1 MSVATWIH
9 EFNAAPAGALP
20 RNVYRYVLS
29 TSAPHQLALLAL
41 TAGVALLEVVP
52 LELQRRIV
60 NDLVKHRPYSWVIGL
75 CAVYAGVVIVQ
86 GSAKLGLNIYRGW
99 VGEQAKRDLRHRVHT
114 VVETPSIASPAAEA
128 QGIVISM
135 IVAEVEPIGGFVGES
150 VSEPLLQGGIM
161 ASVLAYLIHID
172 PWMALAAIGLFIPQL
187 IFVPLLQSAVNRR
200 TGARIQVLRQLGIA
214 MIDRDDDAEDERRID
229 QAFALDMGI
238 FKIKFTMNFLMNLC
252 NHLQRVSA
260 LLVGGWWVY
269 TSHLEIGGVVAF
281 ISGIGRLNDPWGDL
295 VNYFRDLNVTQVKY
309 RLLADAVESAGPSRP
324 RPRCWALDCSGR
336 LTARWSSAYSFN
348 QRERKG
354 RRRRP
359 REGSKKCLDKL
370 RTICWRCSI
379 RRRSTAAIGSA
390 FAIFSALSRFSN
402 SSISRSL
409 RSCLAVV
416 GPQWHLTYGQSALIL
431 YSGGVGSILGALVFG
446 GLADASG
453 RKAQMIIGTFICAGA
468 AGVDRLCAG
477 RSLATF
483 ALLRFVVGVG
493 LTAAVVPA
501 LTILVELTP
510 TRHRTMVTSFYVV
523 FATAGGFLASITS
536 AALLAAIG
544 WRGMAM
550 LGILRSRWS
559 ACSPHSLF
567 PNRYAG

>member
-60 NDLVKHRPYSWVIGL
+60 NDLVKHRPYSWVVGL
-75 CAVYAGVVIVQ
+75 CAVYAGGVIVQ

-114 VVETPSIASPAAEA
+114 VVETPSTASPAAEA

-269 TSHLEIGGVVAF
+269 TNHLEIGGVVAF

-309 RLLADAVESAGPSRP
+309 RLLADAVDQLAPAGPDR
-324 RPRCWALDCSGR
+324 A
-336 LTARWSSAYSFN
+336 
-348 QRERKG
+348 
-354 RRRRP
+354 
-359 REGSKKCLDKL
+359 
-370 RTICWRCSI
+370 
-379 RRRSTAAIGSA
+379 
-390 FAIFSALSRFSN
+390 
-402 SSISRSL
+402 
-409 RSCLAVV
+409 V
-416 GPQWHLTYGQSALIL
+416 GP
-431 YSGGVGSILGALVFG
+431 
-446 GLADASG
+446 
-453 RKAQMIIGTFICAGA
+453 
-468 AGVDRLCAG
+468 
-477 RSLATF
+477 
-483 ALLRFVVGVG
+483 
-493 LTAAVVPA
+493 LTAA
-501 LTILVELTP
+501 
-510 TRHRTMVTSFYVV
+510 
-523 FATAGGFLASITS
+523 AG
-536 AALLAAIG
+536 
-544 WRGMAM
+544 
-550 LGILRSRWS
+550 
-559 ACSPHSLF
+559 
-567 PNRYAG
+567 